1 MNQML
6 LNTWL
11 TIQSVLASEEGQDVV
26 EYALVF
32 SVIALGAAAG
42 MNSVASGI
50 GTEFGNIST
59 FLGNHIG

>member
-11 TIQSVLASEEGQDVV
+11 TIQSVLASEKGQDEV

>member
-1 MNQML
+1 
-6 LNTWL
+6 
-11 TIQSVLASEEGQDVV
+11 VLASEKGQDVV

>member
-11 TIQSVLASEEGQDVV
+11 TIQSVLASEKGQDVV

>member
-1 MNQML
+1 
-6 LNTWL
+6 
-11 TIQSVLASEEGQDVV
+11 
-26 EYALVF
+26 
-32 SVIALGAAAG
+32 

>member
-11 TIQSVLASEEGQDVV
+11 TSEKGQDVV

>member
-1 MNQML
+1 MQML

-11 TIQSVLASEEGQDVV
+11 KIQSALASEEGQDLV

-59 FLGNHIG
+59 FLGNHIA

>member
-1 MNQML
+1 MMQML

-11 TIQSVLASEEGQDVV
+11 KIQSALASEEGQDLV

-59 FLGNHIG
+59 FLGNHIA

>member
-11 TIQSVLASEEGQDVV
+11 TIQSVLASEKGQDVV

-59 FLGNHIG
+59 FLGNHI